1 MATVGINQRGLEQAK
16 QLFEEWRNKVNST
29 VTMAETTNLSS
40 SLKGTESEL
49 TAKQLETALQE
60 AITNFFITAMK
71 DLNQLDTVISNY
83 KQNDASN
90 TSFSD
95 LTNILKS

>member
-1 MATVGINQRGLEQAK
+1 MATVGINQAGLEQAK
-16 QLFEEWRNKVNST
+16 QLFEEWRSKVNST
-29 VTMAETTNLSS
+29 ITMANTTNLAA

-60 AITNFFITAMK
+60 AITNFFTTAMK
-71 DLNQLDTVISNY
+71 DLNQLDTVIANY
-83 KQNDASN
+83 KKNDASN

-95 LTNILKS
+95 LSNILKS